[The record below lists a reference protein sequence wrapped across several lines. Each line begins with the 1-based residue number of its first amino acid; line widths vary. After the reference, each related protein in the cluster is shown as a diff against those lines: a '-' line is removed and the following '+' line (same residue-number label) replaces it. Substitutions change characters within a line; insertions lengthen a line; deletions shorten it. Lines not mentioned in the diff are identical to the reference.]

1 MLMAIQLPATS
12 TTYVRNFEEDI
23 MRFLWVACKHIV
35 APLVLLLSSGLLFA
49 QSNPVYMQFGSA
61 KALYYKPDGNAKPRV
76 AFLITHRTSNFLQ
89 HLGCSELPKRG
100 FAALCM
106 NTRYDNNELI
116 VDFDRI
122 ALDVKAGVEF
132 LRKQPGI
139 ERVLFLAHSG
149 GGPTLSF
156 YQAVAENGV
165 AFCQDPRKIATCRS
179 DLAGLPRADGIAF
192 ADAHPGV
199 PVILLRSL
207 NGAVLNETP
216 KSFDPFLDPYS
227 VANGYNATGSS
238 NYPADFQGRYFAA
251 QSRRMN
257 ALIDSALG
265 RQAAVRAGAGP
276 YPDNDLFP
284 IPHGGNPG
292 AGPGGASQLHS
303 LDTKISLRRTNSPRK
318 LLKNDGTISEQII
331 TSVSPV
337 ELNTKDSTNA
347 FDTGTKLL
355 TLRSFLTTQAI
366 RSTNSLDG
374 IDHCSA
380 LNDTV
385 CAVGSI
391 SVPIMIAGMGGY
403 LFIRDS
409 EEEYEAAKSADKDLV
424 FIEGATH
431 GFTPCANCGVPAAT
445 YSNSVKNLFDYIANW
460 AKARYT
466 TSVAIEYQRLGTEQ
480 YFLTNNSAEVLALD
494 AGTQSG
500 WVRTGQELP
509 VYPVGDRS
517 AATRSPVCRLYGS
530 PEAGHDTHVYSA
542 SPGECAAIS
551 GTPGGWIIET
561 AEAFVADLPDATSGL
576 CPSGSQPIYGLS
588 NNKPDRSQRFTTS
601 AALRDQLVAAGWV
614 KLGAGPGGVAMCG
627 PSA

>member
-1 MLMAIQLPATS
+1 
-12 TTYVRNFEEDI
+12 
-23 MRFLWVACKHIV
+23 MRFIWLACTRAI
-35 APLVLLLSSGLLFA
+35 ASIVLLLSPALSFA
-49 QSNPVYMQFGSA
+49 QSSPVYMQFGSA
-61 KALYYKPDGNAKPRV
+61 KATYYKPDGNATPRV

-89 HLGCSELPKRG
+89 HIGCSELPKRG

-156 YQAVAENGV
+156 YQAVAENGI
-165 AFCQDPRKIATCRS
+165 AFCQDPRKIAPCRS
-179 DLAGLPRADGIAF
+179 DLAGLPPADGIAF
-192 ADAHPGV
+192 TDAHPGV

-207 NGAVLNETP
+207 NGSVLNETP
-216 KSFDPFLDPYS
+216 KSFDPLLDPYNP
-227 VANGYNATGSS
+227 ANGYSATASS
-238 NYPADFQGRYFAA
+238 NYSEDFQNRYFAA

-257 ALIDSALG
+257 ALIDAALG
-265 RQAAVRAGAGP
+265 RQAAIRAGAGP

-303 LDTKISLRRTNSPRK
+303 LDTKISLRRTKSPRK

-374 IDHCSA
+374 IDHCTA
-380 LNDTV
+380 INDTV
-385 CAVGSI
+385 CALGSI
-391 SVPIMIAGMGGY
+391 SVPVMIAGMGGY

-431 GFTPCANCGVPAAT
+431 GFTPCSNCGVPAST
-445 YSNSVKNLFDYIANW
+445 YSNSVKNLFDYIENW
-460 AKARYT
+460 TKARYS
-466 TSVAIEYQRLGTEQ
+466 TSVAVEYQRTGTDQ
-480 YFLTNNSAEVLALD
+480 YFLTNDSAEILALD
-494 AGTQSG
+494 EGKHAGWT
-500 WVRTGQELP
+500 RTGQQIP
-509 VYPVGDRS
+509 VYHVGDRS

-530 PEAGHDTHVYSA
+530 PQPGNDTHVYSA
-542 SPGECAAIS
+542 SPSECSSILA
-551 GTPGGWIIET
+551 TPGGWVLET
-561 AEAFVADLPDATSGL
+561 TEAFVADLPSATTGA
-576 CPSGSQPIYGLS
+576 CPAGSQPIYGLS
-588 NNKPDRSQRFTTS
+588 NNKPNQSERLTS
-601 AALRDQLVAAGWV
+601 SAVIRDQMLAVGWV
-614 KLGAGPGGVAMCG
+614 RLGIGPAGVVMCG
-627 PSA
+627 PMS